1 MSINPAR
8 VVGRY
13 QGAKKGPLLIVIG
26 AMHGNEPAGVNAINL
41 MAKMLEAEPL
51 SNPEFVYSGTFLGLI
66 GNLKAFKQKK
76 RFIKKDMNRMF
87 TQAIISKIA
96 NTDIDDLED
105 EEKEIKELIHLI
117 DEEIKKNISDKVILL
132 DLHTTSSTGGIFSI
146 ATDDKKSIE
155 IAVELHAPV
164 ITGMLKGL
172 QGTTLHYFTRE
183 NLNLDITPVTFESG
197 QHNEDLSVNRA
208 IAAITNC
215 MRTIGSV
222 NGEDVEN
229 KHDKILQDYSKSL
242 PKVVTLKQRYA
253 INPEDQFKM
262 NPGYTNFQPIAKGE
276 VLAFDKRGPVK
287 APYDGRILMP
297 LYQEQGEEGFFIV
310 QDKENY

>member
-146 ATDDKKSIE
+146 ATDNKKSIE